1 MPLSFHGFSFDLFGF
16 SWRQTI
22 ANDCAFAEAKSVP
35 EAKSPA
41 AKSKIADSA
50 SVREREAE
58 DADEVSFR
66 ALCIFP
72 IL

>member
-16 SWRQTI
+16 SRRLSVDNARVRPDAQSRAT
-22 ANDCAFAEAKSVP
+22 EAT
-35 EAKSPA
+35 
-41 AKSKIADSA
+41 
-50 SVREREAE
+50 SVRERENE
-58 DADEVSFR
+58 DAPEVSFR

>member
-22 ANDCAFAEAKSVP
+22 ANDCAFAEAKS
-35 EAKSPA
+35 PA
-41 AKSKIADSA
+41 TKSKIADNA

>member
-22 ANDCAFAEAKSVP
+22 ANDRAFSEVKSKP
-35 EAKSPA
+35 EAKSRVTET
-41 AKSKIADSA
+41 A

-58 DADEVSFR
+58 DASEVSFR